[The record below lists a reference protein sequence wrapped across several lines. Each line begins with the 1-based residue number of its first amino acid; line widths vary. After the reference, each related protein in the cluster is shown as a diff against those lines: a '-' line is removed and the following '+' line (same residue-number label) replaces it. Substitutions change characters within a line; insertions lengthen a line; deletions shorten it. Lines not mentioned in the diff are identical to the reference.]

1 MKTSVIVALI
11 TSCIL
16 ASCAQIPSAETAAR
30 KSAEVDYN
38 ALAGESVNT
47 VFFSS
52 LSGWQA
58 VDATA
63 TGYGPTQLIVHTGVS
78 KAYLLT
84 LYAPCRDLD
93 FSVQIAVTSAGHQ
106 LSAGF
111 DKILIPHHES
121 CRIKTIQPIDFKAM
135 RAAEKAARLAK
146 RAK

>member
-1 MKTSVIVALI
+1 MKTSVIVALV
-11 TSCIL
+11 
-16 ASCAQIPSAETAAR
+16 ASCMLLSCAEVPAKTAAR
-30 KSAEVDYN
+30 KPATVDYN
-38 ALAGESVNT
+38 ALAGESVST

-58 VDATA
+58 VDSTA
-63 TGYGPTQLIVHTGVS
+63 TGYGPTQIIVRTGVS

-93 FSVQIAVTSAGHQ
+93 FSVQIAVTSSGHQ

-111 DKILIPHHES
+111 DKILIPRHES

-135 RAAEKAARLAK
+135 RAAEKATRLANK
-146 RAK
+146 AT

>member
-1 MKTSVIVALI
+1 MKASVIVALVASF
-11 TSCIL
+11 TL
-16 ASCAQIPSAETAAR
+16 VSCAEVPANKTAAR
-30 KSAEVDYN
+30 KSAGVDYN
-38 ALAGESVNT
+38 ALAGKSVNT

-63 TGYGPTQLIVHTGVS
+63 TGYGPTQIIVHTGVS

-93 FSVQIAVTSAGHQ
+93 FSVQIAVTSSGHQ

-111 DKILIPHHES
+111 DKILIPRHES
-121 CRIKTIQPIDFKAM
+121 CRIKTIQPLDYKAM
-135 RAAEKAARLAK
+135 RAAEKALRLGNKAT
-146 RAK
+146 

>member
-1 MKTSVIVALI
+1 MKASVIVALI
-11 TSCIL
+11 ASCIL
-16 ASCAQIPSAETAAR
+16 SSCAQTPSAKNATSKPAT
-30 KSAEVDYN
+30 VDYS
-38 ALAGESVNT
+38 ALAGKSVNT

-52 LSGWQA
+52 LSGWQP

-63 TGYGPTQLIVHTGVS
+63 TGYGPTQIIVHTGVS

-84 LYAPCRDLD
+84 LFAPCRDLD
-93 FSVQIAVTSAGHQ
+93 FSVQIAVTSLGNQ

-111 DKILIPHHES
+111 DKILIPRHES

-146 RAK
+146 